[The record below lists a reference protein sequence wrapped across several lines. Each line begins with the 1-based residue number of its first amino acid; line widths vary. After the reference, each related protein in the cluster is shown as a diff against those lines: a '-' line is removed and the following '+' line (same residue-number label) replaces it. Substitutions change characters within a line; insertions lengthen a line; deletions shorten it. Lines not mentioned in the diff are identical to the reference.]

1 MRWSARRHLGGIF
14 SVNKEQVKM
23 RKCWQLLCRGYNLFL
38 QLRLNN
44 PIRTTDCNP
53 RRKKVAR
60 RCTAAT
66 QYTFNMATEWRNCHH
81 IASTGTHWRT
91 LWQHTHT
98 HTRTHARKN
107 DAVVSIL
114 VFLQLLLVA
123 CVTWPIRPCR
133 QNLRAV
139 CSNCDV
145 LKSNHRQNISSLN
158 AVIFNHG
165 SACQNIRFF
174 CQNSVKQALYIRH
187 VDRQIVGASQLN
199 FRGGKFN

>member
-98 HTRTHARKN
+98 HTHTHARTQKWRCRLYTRLP
-107 DAVVSIL
+107 AAAAGGLCHLAYTSMSTEFARCL
-114 VFLQLLLVA
+114 FQL
-123 CVTWPIRPCR
+123 R
-133 QNLRAV
+133 
-139 CSNCDV
+139 
-145 LKSNHRQNISSLN
+145 
-158 AVIFNHG
+158 
-165 SACQNIRFF
+165 RF
-174 CQNSVKQALYIRH
+174 K
-187 VDRQIVGASQLN
+187 
-199 FRGGKFN
+199 K